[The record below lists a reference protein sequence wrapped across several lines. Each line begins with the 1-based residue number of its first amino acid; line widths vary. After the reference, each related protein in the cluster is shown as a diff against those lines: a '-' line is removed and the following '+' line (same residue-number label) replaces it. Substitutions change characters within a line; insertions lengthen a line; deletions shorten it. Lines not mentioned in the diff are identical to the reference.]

1 LRSFAKTFATF
12 ALNGSSVKIIN
23 AKDAKGSAKERKGD
37 SMTVAQGKIK
47 RPKIG
52 FHAPIKGGLHESL
65 IVAKDT
71 GCDAV
76 QIFSRNPRGWLAKP
90 LTEEAIGLFRKTR
103 RQTKLSPV
111 LIHTNYLINLAAAD
125 ETILFKSIA
134 SFREEVERAITLGAD
149 YLVIHPGSAR
159 GSNESDAIK
168 ICALSLKLSCQ
179 GLKFGR
185 LRILLE
191 NTAGQGQC
199 IGNRFEHLR
208 AIMDACPELPLGVC
222 VDTAHSFTAGYD
234 IREADGLE
242 ATLEI
247 IRRTVGLRNV
257 RAVHFNDSRAPYNS
271 RVDRHWHIGEGHI
284 GREALRRLAQHPK
297 LAHAAFILET
307 PYDDPRADLKNLQA
321 LRSFVS
327 GTG

>member
-1 LRSFAKTFATF
+1 MNKSR
-12 ALNGSSVKIIN
+12 
-23 AKDAKGSAKERKGD
+23 
-37 SMTVAQGKIK
+37 

-52 FHAPIKGGLHESL
+52 FHAPIKDGLHESL
-65 IVAKDT
+65 IIARDT

-90 LTEEAIGLFRKTR
+90 LTKESIALFHQTRK
-103 RQTKLSPV
+103 QTKLSRV

-125 ETILFKSIA
+125 QEILTKSIA
-134 SFREEVERAITLGAD
+134 SFREEVERAILLGVD
-149 YLVIHPGSAR
+149 YLVLHPGSAR
-159 GSNESDAIK
+159 GSSESDAIE
-168 ICALSLKLSCQ
+168 ICALSLQLACRR
-179 GLKFGR
+179 LKFGR

-199 IGNRFEHLR
+199 IGHRFEHLR
-208 AIMDACPELPLGVC
+208 AIMDACPKLPLGVC

-247 IRRTVGLRNV
+247 IRRTVGLKNV

-284 GREALRRLAQHPK
+284 GTEALRRLAQHPK

-307 PYDDPRADLKNLQA
+307 PYDDPRADLKNLDA
-321 LRSFVS
+321 LRSFVN
-327 GTG
+327 GQR